1 MASSGSEY
9 VEEVNMAYHK
19 YSNLIPSLH
28 YVFLMLDWQIEFE
41 GAIQDSDIP
50 FPEIF
55 LSMSPWFNILLR
67 QSP

>member
-1 MASSGSEY
+1 
-9 VEEVNMAYHK
+9 
-19 YSNLIPSLH
+19 
-28 YVFLMLDWQIEFE
+28 LDWQIEFE